1 MLLESEPGE
10 ISVHSFALKLC
21 PVLNLSRLSI
31 GMLILKHPG
40 ILMEIL
46 KLKIKIKTNTV
57 FRLRRIKKIP
67 FKIELRTPHAQ
78 PMLLPLS
85 LSVRS

>member
-1 MLLESEPGE
+1 
-10 ISVHSFALKLC
+10 
-21 PVLNLSRLSI
+21 
-31 GMLILKHPG
+31 
-40 ILMEIL
+40 MEIL

-85 LSVRS
+85 PKCKIMTQTHTETAELGNKLEEALPPAVEPMTFSHSGLQSLP